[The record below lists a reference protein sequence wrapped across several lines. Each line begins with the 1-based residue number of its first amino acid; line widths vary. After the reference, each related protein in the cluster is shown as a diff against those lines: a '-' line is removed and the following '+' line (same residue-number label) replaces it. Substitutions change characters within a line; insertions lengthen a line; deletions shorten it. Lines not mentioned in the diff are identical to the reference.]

1 MKLKSFAMLALC
13 SPIFMSQ
20 TTQGQTLGRSYVEG
34 VYSQTMLND
43 APTGGDDTIS
53 LYGLGARLG
62 GGEKMDFLAEF
73 GVGSWEGLDLLEAS
87 AGVQPYFAPENNFYK
102 ILADL
107 RVNYA
112 RAEDKDTG
120 RATDVIGYSVGAGAE
135 LTWEDILSFIAK
147 VDYVRI
153 ASDDD
158 INLSG
163 QLNGWVTEWLLVH
176 ADLEYGLINKD
187 TTLRLGVGV
196 GF

>member
-1 MKLKSFAMLALC
+1 MKLKSFAMLAIC

-20 TTQGQTLGRSYVEG
+20 TTPGQTLGRSYVEG

-43 APTGGDDTIS
+43 APKGVDDTIG
-53 LYGLGARLG
+53 LYGLGVRLG
-62 GGEKMDFLAEF
+62 GCENMDFLAEF
-73 GVGSWEGLDLLEAS
+73 GVGSWEGLDLLETS
-87 AGVQPYFAPENNFYK
+87 AGVQPYFAPEDSFYK
-102 ILADL
+102 VLADL

-120 RATDVIGYSVGAGAE
+120 RAADEIGYSVGAGAE

-147 VDYVRI
+147 VDYIRI
-153 ASDDD
+153 DSDDD